1 MAKITRKDAVE
12 RITEML
18 NGRTQ
23 MTMTEFKLFAREVEN
38 NVIADM
44 KKSLR
49 FDVVYVKGSKRE
61 GFIGTSRIN
70 YATVEIVDEFTEKV
84 AQQLEDEDA
93 DQDYLDAVD
102 ALINE
107 EPKTE
112 AEAPAKKSTRKGP
125 RATYIFYYTDK
136 NGDGNGYEVYG
147 TQGFYDALKFLH
159 SAEVKATRIE
169 IYKKGPNFENDH
181 EDVSRAHTKYW
192 K

>member
-1 MAKITRKDAVE
+1 MAKITRKDAAE
-12 RITEML
+12 RIAAL
-18 NGRTQ
+18 VNGRTQ
-23 MTMTEFKLFAREVEN
+23 MTEAEFNEIRNEIEN
-38 NVIADM
+38 NTVKDLL
-44 KKSLR
+44 KSLGMNIIEHGNGTKQG
-49 FDVVYVKGSKRE
+49 Y
-61 GFIGTSRIN
+61 IGTMHFT
-70 YATVEIVDEFTEKV
+70 YANVEIIE
-84 AQQLEDEDA
+84 ED
-93 DQDYLDAVD
+93 
-102 ALINE
+102 
-107 EPKTE
+107 PK
-112 AEAPAKKSTRKGP
+112 AETKAPAKKSSRKGP